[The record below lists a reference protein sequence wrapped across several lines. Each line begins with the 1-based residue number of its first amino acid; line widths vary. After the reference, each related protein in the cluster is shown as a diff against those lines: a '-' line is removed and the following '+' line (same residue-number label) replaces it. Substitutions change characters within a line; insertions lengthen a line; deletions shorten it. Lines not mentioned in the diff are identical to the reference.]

1 MTGFIDA
8 AELRRRIAAAHAG
21 PGVAGRGEIAF
32 LDLRERGPFHAAQI
46 LFSVNLPLGRLE
58 LEIARLVPR
67 RATPIVLTDGGEA
80 VRLAERGA
88 ARLAELGYTD
98 IAVLKGGLK
107 AWAAGGGELFS
118 GNNVPSK
125 AFGEFVAE
133 TYHTPM
139 MSAGSVAAALEDDRD
154 IVILDSRPFDEFHR
168 MSIPGGVNV
177 PGAEL
182 LYRVRALAPDPG
194 TTVVVNC
201 AGRTRSIIGAQ
212 SLVNA
217 GIPNPVAALE
227 NGTMGWQLADQG
239 LAQGAVAVAGPPD
252 AAALAAAQ
260 ADAARV
266 AARFGARAIDRA
278 ELAGWTA
285 AQAERT
291 LYLLD
296 VRMAAEFAAGTW
308 PGARHAPGGQLVQAT
323 DEYLATRGSRIV
335 LVDGEA
341 VRAPMTAAWLRQL
354 GYADTVWLQGGLAAA
369 EAVPPAPEPGPLDFQ
384 AVETVTPYEA
394 RAVLDSG
401 EPAALLDLADSVT
414 FQAGHV
420 PGAWWAVRSRLV
432 EGLMRM
438 PAIGFL
444 ILTSSDG
451 VLAHYGARDLI
462 AARPDLILRVLQDG
476 TRSWRDAGLPLE
488 TGMPAAICE
497 PDDHWPRPYESPD
510 SAKAAMQAYLD
521 WEFGLTEQ
529 LRRDGMAPFVK
540 VESR

>member
-1 MTGFIDA
+1 MTRFIDP
-8 AELRRRIAAAHAG
+8 AELRRRIAAAHDGTA
-21 PGVAGRGEIAF
+21 EIAF

-67 RATPIVLTDGGEA
+67 LATPIVLTDGGEA
-80 VRLAERGA
+80 VRPAERGA
-88 ARLAELGYTD
+88 ARLAELGYSD

-107 AWAAGGGELFS
+107 AWTAGGGETFS

-133 TYHTPM
+133 EYATPM
-139 MSAGSVAAALEDDRD
+139 MSADAVAAASAGGADM
-154 IVILDSRPFDEFHR
+154 VILDSRPFDEFHR

-182 LYRVRALAPDPG
+182 LYRVRALAPDPR

-227 NGTMGWQLADQG
+227 NGTMGWQLAGHD
-239 LAQGAVAVAGPPD
+239 LAQGADAVGGPPD
-252 AAALAAAQ
+252 GTALAAAR

-266 AARFGARAIDRA
+266 AARFGARAIDRD
-278 ELAGWTA
+278 ELAAWRA
-285 AQAERT
+285 AADDRT

-296 VRMAAEFAAGTW
+296 VRTAAEFAAGTL

-354 GYADTVWLQGGLAAA
+354 GFAETVWLQGGLAPA
-369 EAVPPAPEPGPLDFQ
+369 EAAPPQPEPGPLDFR
-384 AVETVTPYEA
+384 AVETVTPFEA
-394 RAVLDSG
+394 KAVLDSG
-401 EPAALLDLADSVT
+401 EAAALIDLADSAT
-414 FQAGHV
+414 FQAGHI
-420 PGAWWAVRSRLV
+420 PGAWWSVRARLV
-432 EGLMRM
+432 EGLVRM
-438 PAIGFL
+438 PAVGFL
-444 ILTSSDG
+444 ILTSPDG
-451 VLAHYGARDLI
+451 VAAHYGARDLI
-462 AARPDLILRVLQDG
+462 AARPDLILRVLQGG
-476 TRSWRDAGLPLE
+476 TGAWIEAGLALE
-488 TGMPAAICE
+488 TGMPAALCE
-497 PDDHWPRPYESPD
+497 PDDQWTRPYESPD
-510 SAKAAMQAYLD
+510 SAAAAMQAYLD
-521 WEFGLTEQ
+521 WEFGLTAQ
-529 LRRDGMAPFVK
+529 LRRDGMAPFAK
-540 VESR
+540 LDQ